1 MSTYIETN
9 SDGVIYVQIDE
20 TVIGI
25 VNALI
30 AVSVD
35 GIRLSNSAIH
45 QLECL
50 TDLEED
56 FDNETTTL
64 TCINADI
71 VFCGGNVTVI
81 EK

>member
-1 MSTYIETN
+1 MNAYIETN

-25 VNALI
+25 VNSLVAI
-30 AVSVD
+30 SED
-35 GIRLSNSAIH
+35 GIELNNSALVE
-45 QLECL
+45 LEYL
-50 TDLEED
+50 TSLDED

-71 VFCGGNVTVI
+71 VFCGDNVTVI